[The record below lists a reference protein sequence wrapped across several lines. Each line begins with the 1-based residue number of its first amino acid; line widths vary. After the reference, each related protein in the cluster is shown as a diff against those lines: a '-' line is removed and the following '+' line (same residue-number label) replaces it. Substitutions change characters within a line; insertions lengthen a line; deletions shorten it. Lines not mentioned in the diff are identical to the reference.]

1 MDLAMLMEDIP
12 VQRWVGA
19 RSGHIVSVCYDSR
32 ACLPGSLFVAVPGL
46 LADGHA
52 YIPDAIRNG
61 ARVIVHERP
70 LPTTPD
76 AQWIQVADSRRVLG
90 KLGRNFYRHPSS
102 RLCLVGVVGTNGKT
116 TVTYLLESI
125 LMAAGFSVGV
135 VGTVNYRF
143 KQKVLAPPHTTP
155 ESLEMQR
162 VLREMADDGVS
173 HVVAEISSHAVDL
186 RRVDDCDFDL
196 GVFTNLSQDHLDYH
210 KTMENYF
217 AAKKRFFQ
225 EVLPASRKNV
235 SCRMVVN
242 ADDPWGQRLLREV
255 RLPHLSFGID
265 ASCDLS
271 VRKVRLAIQGTQ
283 AEIGSAGRR
292 FKIASPLIGRYNLY
306 NILAATAAA
315 LSLGISTDKI
325 RAGIEHVGQIPGRM
339 EKVSSPDQPAVFV
352 DYAHTDDALRRVLQN
367 LAIFKQGRLITL
379 FGCGGDRDRGKRPLM
394 AQAAAELSDLVI
406 ITSDNPRTEDPLEI
420 IRQVESGF
428 PGTTMM
434 KVPPEGLKAGD
445 CGRCY
450 TVIPD
455 RGAAIDAAIACAGSR
470 DLVVIAGKGHE
481 DYQILGNRRI
491 PFDDR
496 RHAQAALEKRFK
508 QRNP

>member
-1 MDLAMLMEDIP
+1 MDLVMLMEGIP

-19 RSGHIVSVCYDSR
+19 RSGHVASVCHDSR
-32 ACLPGSLFVAVPGL
+32 TCQADSLFVAVPGL
-46 LADGHA
+46 QADGHA
-52 YIPDAIRNG
+52 YIPEAIRNG

-70 LPTTPD
+70 LPATPD

-90 KLGRNFYRHPSS
+90 MLARNFYRHPSS
-102 RLCLVGVVGTNGKT
+102 GLCLVGVVGTNGKT

-125 LMAAGFSVGV
+125 LMAAGFGVGV
-135 VGTVNYRF
+135 LGTVNYRF
-143 KQKVLAPPHTTP
+143 KQKVFAPPHTTP

-162 VLREMADDGVS
+162 FLRDMADDGVS

-210 KTMENYF
+210 KSMENYF

-225 EVLPASRKNV
+225 EVLSASRKKV

-271 VRKVRLAIQGTQ
+271 AREIHLSLQGIK
-283 AEIGSAGRR
+283 AEFSSAERR
-292 FKIASPLIGRYNLY
+292 FKIMSPLIGRYNLY

-315 LSLGISTDKI
+315 LSLGVSTDKVQ
-325 RAGIEHVGQIPGRM
+325 AGIEHVGQVPGRM
-339 EKVSSPDQPAVFV
+339 EKVSGPNQPAVFV
-352 DYAHTDDALRRVLQN
+352 DYAHTDDALRRILQN
-367 LAIFKQGRLITL
+367 LAAFKQGRLITL

-394 AQAAAELSDLVI
+394 AQAAAEFSDLMI

-420 IRQVESGF
+420 IRQIESGLS
-428 PGTTMM
+428 GTTMK
-434 KVPPEGLKAGD
+434 KVLPEALKAGD
-445 CGRCY
+445 CDRFY
-450 TVIPD
+450 AIIPD
-455 RGAAIDAAIACAGSR
+455 RGAAINAAIACAGPF

-481 DYQILGNRRI
+481 DYQILGNRRV

-496 RHAQAALEKRFK
+496 RHAQAALKKQFE
-508 QRNP
+508 QRNI